1 MRHQAGPPG
10 TAPLWRGLLA
20 AVLTG
25 LLLCV
30 PGAAALAEP
39 PLDLPDQVYDP
50 AGALEGGDEEV
61 QAALERAQQEA
72 GVQLFVAFVDSFD
85 GRSGAEWAQ
94 QTYDTSGMGGD
105 DVLLAVAVQDRRYGS
120 AAHESGPVGPGQVAA
135 VEQEY
140 VQPALGQEDWV
151 GAVAAAADGYTEVVA
166 DGGGQARSGGGAV
179 APSAPSVGLGWL
191 LLVPLLAVGASALVS
206 MRGNKSARRHPH
218 AGQQVPAEPEER
230 RGLSTPELQRQAAA
244 ALVSLD
250 DELRSA
256 QEELDFAEAQFG
268 RERTEPFRQAIEG
281 AREQARQAFAIRQEL
296 DDDVAEPEPVARTM
310 LGQLLTLAAS
320 AQETIERHAE
330 QFATLRSVRER
341 VPQVLEDLAGRSGEV
356 GQRLPAARQTLEG
369 LAARHPEAALGTV
382 RTHLEQAD
390 DLVESAQQFV
400 VAGRAALERGDRE
413 SAVEAARA
421 AEESLGQAVRLLA
434 AIERAGEDLD
444 NARESLARAI
454 GALQADIQD
463 AERLAPADPSVR
475 AAVQHAREVIA
486 QAQQRREGDP
496 LAQLARLDEAEYDLD
511 ALLEPARDAAE
522 HRAKQQRDFQA
533 RVDRVG
539 ARLRSIDETIG
550 TRRGAVAAGART
562 RISEALRLYD
572 QAQQVA
578 ADDPARAAGLLNRA
592 EQLGERALVEADRD
606 LDRFS
611 GPGGSGY
618 GGVRGGRHHSHD
630 VLGALVL
637 GGILSGGGRRHH
649 GGWGTG
655 GGFGGSFG
663 SGGGFGGGG
672 GSFGSGGRF

>member
-1 MRHQAGPPG
+1 MRRQAGPPG
-10 TAPLWRGLLA
+10 RRPPWRGVLA
-20 AVLTG
+20 ALLTA
-25 LLLCV
+25 LLLGV

-61 QAALERAQQEA
+61 QAALERARDEA

-85 GRSGAEWAQ
+85 GLSGAEWAQ

-120 AAHESGPVGPGQVAA
+120 AAHESGPVDPGQVAT
-135 VEQEY
+135 VEQNH
-140 VQPALGQEDWV
+140 VQPALSQEDWP
-151 GAVAAAADGYTEVVA
+151 GAVAAAADGYAEVA
-166 DGGGQARSGGGAV
+166 AGGGGGGRSGV
-179 APSAPSVGLGWL
+179 APSAPSVGLGWI

-206 MRGNKSARRHPH
+206 VRGNKSARRHPH

-230 RGLSTPELQRQAAA
+230 RGVSTPELHRQAAA
-244 ALVSLD
+244 ALVALD

-268 RERTEPFRQAIEG
+268 RERTEPFRQALEG

-296 DDDVAEPEPVARTM
+296 DDDVEEPEPVARTM
-310 LGQLLTLAAS
+310 LGQLLSLAAT

-330 QFATLRSVRER
+330 QFAALRSLRER
-341 VPQVLEDLAGRSGEV
+341 VPQALDELAGRAGEV
-356 GQRLPAARQTLEG
+356 ADRLPAARQTVDG
-369 LAARHPEAALGTV
+369 LAARHPHTALGTV

-390 DLVESAQQFV
+390 DLVESAERFV
-400 VAGRAALERGDRE
+400 TAGRTSLQRGDRE

-434 AIERAGEDLD
+434 AIERAGEDLA
-444 NARESLARAI
+444 NARESLARAV
-454 GALQADIQD
+454 ASLQADIQD
-463 AERLAPADPSVR
+463 AERLAPDDPSVR

-511 ALLEPARDAAE
+511 ALLEPARDAEE
-522 HRAKQQRDFQA
+522 HRVKQRRDFQA

-562 RISEALRLYD
+562 RISEAMRLFD
-572 QAQQVA
+572 QAQEVA

-611 GPGGSGY
+611 GPGGIGY
-618 GGVRGGRHHSHD
+618 GGAWGGRRRNHD

-655 GGFGGSFG
+655 GGFGGGGSFG
-663 SGGGFGGGG
+663 SGGGFGRGG